1 MKFRWSKGLILALL
15 CLTTPFAFADT
26 VSMNLVNQPLTSWGG
41 QYVSPYAAQITKI
54 DGVTQTPAIDTRV
67 ICLDISV
74 NTYIGTTYLYDR
86 TFNEGPASYATLPAA
101 TPEMY
106 QTAARLGHQLL
117 YTPGLT
123 TTARGQLAFAI
134 WQVFNSSAIN
144 SLSTANKNAVNALIA
159 QAQAQSWTP
168 DFAVLTPQEGTF
180 RYPSQRFMTVV
191 NVPEASSAAML
202 GLCLFGLFG
211 LVVTL
216 RRREFQQ

>member
-1 MKFRWSKGLILALL
+1 MNIRWGKGLVIALL
-15 CLTTPFAFADT
+15 CLTAPMAFADT
-26 VSMNLVNQPLTSWGG
+26 VSMNLVNQTLTPWGG

-54 DGVTQTPAIDTRV
+54 DGDTQTPAIDTRV

-74 NTYIGTTYLYDR
+74 NTYIGTTYVYDR
-86 TFNEGPASYATLPAA
+86 TFNEGPASYATRPEA

-106 QTAARLGHQLL
+106 QLAARLGHQLL

-123 TTARGQLAFAI
+123 TSARGQLAFAI
-134 WQVFNSSAIN
+134 WQVFDNSAIN

-159 QAQAQSWTP
+159 QATAQAWTP
-168 DFAVLTPQEGTF
+168 DFAVLTPQVGTF
-180 RYPSQRFMTVV
+180 RYPSQRFMTV

-202 GLCLFGLFG
+202 GMCLFGLFG

-216 RRREFQQ
+216 RRRGFQQ